1 MIKKFFTKLQAVLAN
16 EKGKKNSPLSFIP
29 EAVID
34 EAMNRA
40 EEVVDVV
47 DKAAVNLV
55 AEAKKEVENVTKVA
69 KKTSS
74 KKKPA
79 ATKKKST
86 PKKSS
91 GGGGGSDQQVV

>member
-1 MIKKFFTKLQAVLAN
+1 MIKKFFTKLQDILAN

-86 PKKSS
+86 PKKSGGS
-91 GGGGGSDQQVV
+91 GSSDQQVV